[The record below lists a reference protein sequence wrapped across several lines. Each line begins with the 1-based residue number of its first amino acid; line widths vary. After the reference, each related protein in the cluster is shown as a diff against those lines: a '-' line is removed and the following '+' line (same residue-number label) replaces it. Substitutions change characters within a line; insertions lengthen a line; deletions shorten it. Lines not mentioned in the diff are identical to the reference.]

1 MKYYSEKL
9 NKLFDTEKEL
19 LDAEA
24 SDTRLGYWRLS
35 LSNVIDELARKND
48 DLERVVDDCVKEIG
62 ETLCDKLLDEI
73 FENRATIK
81 DNVEKQQTSA
91 KKEEEH
97 KLTQERIN
105 ELLKEDGIADPINVT
120 WNGLIRLIN
129 RVFGED
135 E

>member
-24 SDTRLGYWRLS
+24 SNTRLGYWKLS
-35 LSNVIDELARKND
+35 LSNAIDELARKND
-48 DLERVVDDCVKEIG
+48 DLERVIDDCVKEIG
-62 ETLCDKLLDEI
+62 ETLCDQLLDEI
-73 FENRATIK
+73 FENKATIK
-81 DNVEKQQTSA
+81 DNVEKLQNSA
-91 KKEEEH
+91 KKEEVH

-105 ELLKEDGIADPINVT
+105 ELLEEDNIADPINVT
-120 WNGLIRLIN
+120 WNGLISLLN
-129 RVFGED
+129 KVFGED